1 MKKSIMYLS
10 LAVLFVSTLSTSI
23 FVLAKETQAWEIKAP
38 EEVSLGRERTVTAN
52 QKKCF
57 AVKGEPDTKRV
68 TVNRWDEMI
77 KIVELNK
84 GRLTQICTTY
94 TEWGNYKVSLP
105 NPEGIETLYLP

>member
-23 FVLAKETQAWEIKAP
+23 FVLAKETQAGEIKAP
-38 EEVSLGRERTVTAN
+38 EEVSLVRERIATAN

-68 TVNRWDEMI
+68 TVNRGD
-77 KIVELNK
+77 NK
-84 GRLTQICTTY
+84 NSGTPGGRNHPDMSHLCRR
-94 TEWGNYKVSLP
+94 GNL
-105 NPEGIETLYLP
+105 